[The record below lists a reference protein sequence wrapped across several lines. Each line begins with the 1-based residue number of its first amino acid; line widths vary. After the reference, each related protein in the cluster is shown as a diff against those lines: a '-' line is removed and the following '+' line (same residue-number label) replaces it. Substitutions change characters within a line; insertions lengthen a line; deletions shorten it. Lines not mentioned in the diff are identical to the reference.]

1 MDVNQEYFR
10 WIEECRANGELYNEL
25 SEMAND
31 EEKINDAFYCELAF
45 GTGGLRG
52 IIGAGTNRMNVYT
65 VGRATR
71 GLASYLL
78 SKTEKPSVVI
88 AYDSRHKSA
97 EFARFAAD
105 IFSEKGVKAYLF
117 PELMPTPVLSYAVRK
132 LQTTA
137 GIVITASHNP
147 KEYNGYKVYNEKGC
161 QITEAAAAEI
171 TEYIKKS
178 AYFDKII
185 PDASSVELL
194 DDGVLQAFLT
204 EIQKYALFFEVG
216 EYAPKIVY
224 TPLNG
229 TGNKPVREILRRIGA
244 KEVLVVPEQEQPNG
258 DFPTCPYP
266 NPEERAALSKALELA
281 KKEGA
286 ELVLATDPDADRVG
300 IAARK
305 SDGEYRLF
313 NGNETG
319 VVMEDYL
326 LRMKKE
332 CGGLRPRTTVV
343 KTIVTSDM
351 ATDIAKAYG
360 AEVKE
365 VLTGFKYIGETIDTL
380 ETPED
385 YAFGMEESYGYLVG
399 AHARDKDAV
408 SAAMTIV
415 EMAAYYAA
423 QGKTLIDVLE
433 SLYAKYGYYKTKLIS
448 KVYPGEKGK
457 AQMNAFTTALRETP
471 WNEICGEKCVVKDY
485 SEGLDGL
492 PKSNVLSFIGE
503 RLKIIVRPSGTEPKI
518 KFYLT
523 AKCKTEAESDE
534 LLSEA
539 EKFISDDISKS

>member
-1 MDVNQEYFR
+1 MDVRQEYLR
-10 WIEECRANGELYNEL
+10 WKEACRENEELYDEL

-31 EEKINDAFYCELAF
+31 EESINDAFYCELAF

-52 IIGAGTNRMNVYT
+52 IIGAGTNRMNIYT

-71 GLASYLL
+71 GLAKYLL
-78 SKTEKPSVVI
+78 ATAEKPSVVI

-97 EFARFAAD
+97 EFARLAAE
-105 IFSEKGVKAYLF
+105 IFSENGVKAYLF
-117 PELMPTPVLSYAVRK
+117 SELTPTPVLSFAVRY
-132 LQTTA
+132 LRATA

-147 KEYNGYKVYNEKGC
+147 KAYNGYKVYNEKGC
-161 QITEAAAAEI
+161 QITEAAAKAI
-171 TEYIKKS
+171 TERIRAA
-178 AYFDKII
+178 AYFEKITPNAALI
-185 PDASSVELL
+185 EVL
-194 DDGVLQAFLT
+194 DDGVLQAFLA
-204 EIQKYALFFEVG
+204 EIQKYALFSEVG
-216 EYAPKIVY
+216 KYAPKIVY

-229 TGNKPVREILRRIGA
+229 TGNKPVREILRRVGA
-244 KEVLVVPEQEQPNG
+244 QEVLVVPEQEQPNG

-300 IAARK
+300 IAVRR

-319 VVMEDYL
+319 VLMEDYL
-326 LRMKKE
+326 LRAKKE
-332 CGGLRPRTTVV
+332 SGGLRPCATVV

-351 ATDIAKAYG
+351 ATDVAKAYG

-385 YAFGMEESYGYLVG
+385 YVFGMEESYGYLVG
-399 AHARDKDAV
+399 AHASDKDAV

-433 SLYAKYGYYKTKLIS
+433 SLYAEYGYYKTRLLS
-448 KVYPGEKGK
+448 KTYLGEKGK
-457 AQMNAFTTALRETP
+457 AQMGAFTAALRAEP
-471 WNEICGEKCVVKDY
+471 WTNICGETCRVKDY
-485 SEGLDGL
+485 VNGLDGL

-523 AKCKTEAESDE
+523 AKRDTEAASDE

-539 EKFISDDISKS
+539 EKFVERWTK

>member
-10 WIEECRANGELYNEL
+10 WVEECRANEELYNEL
-25 SEMAND
+25 LSVAND
-31 EEKINDAFYCELAF
+31 KEKINDAFYCELAF

-52 IIGAGTNRMNVYT
+52 IIGAGTNRMNIYT

-78 SKTEKPSVVI
+78 SKAEKPSIVI
-88 AYDSRHKSA
+88 AYDSRNKSA
-97 EFARFAAD
+97 EFARLAAD
-105 IFSEKGVKAYLF
+105 IFSEKGIKAYLF

-171 TEYIKKS
+171 TERINQS
-178 AYFDKII
+178 AYFDKIT
-185 PDASSVELL
+185 PNASFVEVL
-194 DDGVLQAFLT
+194 DDGVLRAFLA
-204 EIQKYALFFEVG
+204 EIQKYALFTEVG
-216 EYAPKIVY
+216 KYAPKIVY

-229 TGNKPVREILRRIGA
+229 TGNKPVREILRRIGV
-244 KEVLVVPEQEQPNG
+244 KELIVVPEQEQPDG
-258 DFPTCPYP
+258 AFPTCPYP

-300 IAARK
+300 IAVRK
-305 SDGEYRLF
+305 ADGEYRLF

-332 CGGLRPRTTVV
+332 RGTLHKRATVV

-351 ATDIAKAYG
+351 ATDVAKTYG

-380 ETPED
+380 ETPEA

-415 EMAAYYAA
+415 EAAAYYAA

-433 SLYAKYGYYKTKLIS
+433 DLYAKYGYYKTKLIS

-457 AQMNAFTTALRETP
+457 AQMNAFTAALRETP
-471 WNEICGEKCVVKDY
+471 WTEICGEKCVVKDY
-485 SEGLDGL
+485 SEGLNGL
-492 PKSNVLSFIGE
+492 PKSNVLSFIGKQ
-503 RLKIIVRPSGTEPKI
+503 LKIIVRPSGTEPKI

-534 LLSEA
+534 LLSKA
-539 EKFISDDISKS
+539 EKFIAD